1 MGGFAWSDPG
11 HAAGACRPR
20 RFSAPDVG
28 RLLLL
33 LHHLQLLGAG
43 GLAPG
48 GGPSLK
54 QLLRSLGEEAGG
66 VAVGVLVARD
76 RRLSHSRGYT

>member
-28 RLLLL
+28 RLLLN
-33 LHHLQLLGAG
+33 LHLHLHLLGAG

-48 GGPSLK
+48 GGSSLK
-54 QLLRSLGEEAGG
+54 QL
-66 VAVGVLVARD
+66 
-76 RRLSHSRGYT
+76 